1 VLGED
6 GTSCGSTVAA
16 NTCSLLPSGST
27 MIAGGCGLVTAGSLI
42 QLHGEMLARLW
53 TFPSGQFEKSP
64 LNSTVPVL
72 GVVVVVVDVLVE
84 VVLVTGVVVVDVLV
98 EVVLVTGVVVVVVVV
113 DVDVLVE
120 GVVVV
125 VITGV
130 VVVEVDVVVVGG
142 GGLVGLFTTGVGFDV
157 LTDEPF
163 LLLAVTTSRRV
174 KPTSAAASKYV
185 WAVAPVTRA
194 HVVPALEQRAH

>member
-1 VLGED
+1 
-6 GTSCGSTVAA
+6 
-16 NTCSLLPSGST
+16 
-27 MIAGGCGLVTAGSLI
+27 MIAGGCGLVAAGSLI
-42 QLHGEMLARLW
+42 QLHGAMLARLW

-98 EVVLVTGVVVVVVVV
+98 EVVLLTGVVVVVVVV
-113 DVDVLVE
+113 L
-120 GVVVV
+120 
-125 VITGV
+125 TGV
-130 VVVEVDVVVVGG
+130 VVVEVEVVVVGG

-174 KPTSAAASKYV
+174 KPTSAAVSKYV